1 MQARDFS
8 FLQAGDAGVIAGVVA
23 VCVRFELG
31 ADNIIDAENLAD
43 GRDDELIG
51 GRNNQQF
58 VPRRAVAFHQRPGH
72 IRDMRRDEFG
82 GKLAV
87 HSVQLFA
94 AETRQRCEMEF
105 QKGIDVQ
112 TADLIVAVELLVLP
126 FRLFGIDQTLFNQ
139 ILRPGMVGIRVNQ
152 RIVQIENG

>member
-1 MQARDFS
+1 
-8 FLQAGDAGVIAGVVA
+8 
-23 VCVRFELG
+23 
-31 ADNIIDAENLAD
+31 
-43 GRDDELIG
+43 
-51 GRNNQQF
+51 
-58 VPRRAVAFHQRPGH
+58 
-72 IRDMRRDEFG
+72 MRRDKFG

-94 AETRQRCEMEF
+94 AETRQRCEVEF

-112 TADLIVAVELLVLP
+112 TAGLIVAVELLVLP